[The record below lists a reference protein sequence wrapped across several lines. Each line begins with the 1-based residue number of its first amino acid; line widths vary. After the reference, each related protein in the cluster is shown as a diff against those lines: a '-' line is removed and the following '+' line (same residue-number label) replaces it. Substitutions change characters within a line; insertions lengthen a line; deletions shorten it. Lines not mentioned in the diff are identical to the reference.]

1 MEEVLKGRL
10 SDLPDYREII
20 SRYTKNWLWFILAI
34 FIALGIAF
42 LYIRYTNPTYQ
53 AKAKIQII
61 SDESGSSELSSLK
74 DIDFL
79 AGEESV
85 VEDEIEII
93 NSRSNLIEVIERL
106 RLNEKFI
113 LIGKIKTRE
122 IYEKIPI
129 NVNFISPDSVIK
141 DKRLDLFVL
150 LTDAADGFSF
160 KLNEDEEYQSVEFG
174 KNISTPLGEL
184 ILTPNMQYFN
194 KFLQQ
199 ELKVEIR
206 PVARMAEAYQKRINI
221 EAASKKSNILMFSL
235 NDVVETKAVDIL
247 TELINV
253 YNENAILD
261 RKKIADKTSTFIEDR
276 IKFIYENLSDV
287 DSSEELFRTSR
298 GLTDIQSESDINLN
312 VGAATRQQLNNVQ
325 TELNIAKSMQ
335 DIIQTDDEYELLPAN
350 IGLSDPSVSSTTTKY
365 NQLISERNRLLK
377 SSNEKNPIIVNL
389 NQEISGLKQIMRSS
403 LSSTIKSLDLQ
414 ATGLGRQQSR
424 VNSRIYSTPKNQRA
438 LRDITRKKETTE
450 SLYLYLLQKRE
461 EAQITYASSKPKSK
475 IIDASYPAY
484 EFPVSPKK
492 TIVYSGLLFMAVITV
507 FSIIFI
513 SSILDNKVQNRL
525 SLEKLMEDGDIPVL
539 GELPKIKKTDER
551 IVKKD
556 DRSPLAE
563 SFRIISTN
571 LEYVLKHGNSRKNNV
586 IYVTSSVPGEGKTF
600 VSSNLAMILASSDN
614 KVLLLGA
621 DIRNPQIDTF
631 FSTKLTKSTKTQK
644 NVLGFT
650 DFLFSDKWTVKDVT
664 TTLEIHS
671 KTIDVIHSGKIP
683 PNPAELLKNPR
694 VKLLMD
700 SVAEKYD
707 YVIVDTAPMM
717 LVSDTLR
724 LAEFSDHV
732 IYVSK
737 AGSTEIK
744 LLEYPIRLLKEKK
757 LKNISFVVNSV
768 NSSNLGYYGKYGYGY

>member
-1 MEEVLKGRL
+1 MEEELTGRL
-10 SDLPDYREII
+10 SNLPDYREII
-20 SRYTKNWLWFILAI
+20 SRYTKNWLWFVLAI
-34 FIALGIAF
+34 VIALGIAY

-53 AKAKIQII
+53 AKAKIQIVN
-61 SDESGSSELSSLK
+61 DENGSSELSSLK

-106 RLNEKFI
+106 SLNEKFI

-129 NVNFISPDSVIK
+129 NVNFISPDSIIK

-150 LTDAADGFSF
+150 LKGAADGFSF
-160 KLNEDEEYQSVEFG
+160 KLSEGEEYQNVEFG

-184 ILTPNMQYFN
+184 VLTPNMQYFN

-199 ELKVEIR
+199 EIKVEIR
-206 PVARMAEAYQKRINI
+206 PVARMAEAYQKKINI
-221 EAASKKSNILMFSL
+221 EAANKKSNILMLSL

-261 RKKIADKTSTFIEDR
+261 RKNIADKTSNFIEDR

-287 DSSEELFRTSR
+287 DSSEELFRTSK

-312 VGAATRQQLNNVQ
+312 VGAATQQQLNNVR

-389 NQEISGLKQIMRSS
+389 NQEIGGLKQIMKSS

-461 EAQITYASSKPKSK
+461 EAQITYASSKSKSK
-475 IIDASYPAY
+475 IIDAAYPAY

-492 TIVYSGLLFMAVITV
+492 PIIYLGLLFIAVITV

-513 SSILDNKVQNRL
+513 SGILDNKVQSRL
-525 SLEKLMEDGDIPVL
+525 SLENLIGNGEIPVL
-539 GELPKIKKTDER
+539 GELPKIKKANER

-571 LEYVLKHGNSRKNNV
+571 LEYVLKQGESRKNNV

-600 VSSNLAMILASSDN
+600 VSSNLAMILASNDK

-631 FSTKLTKSTKTQK
+631 FSTKLTKSKKTQK

-694 VKLLMD
+694 VKVLLD
-700 SVAEKYD
+700 TVAEKYD

-737 AGSTEIK
+737 AGTTEIK
-744 LLEYPIRLLKEKK
+744 LLEYPIRLVKEKK

-768 NSSNLGYYGKYGYGY
+768 KSSNLGYYGKYGYGY